1 MDAVTQIIK
10 ILGGIDGTGYAF
22 SDLILI
28 FFKKKSEI
36 SGVDGTG
43 YAFSDLISDVVGG
56 VVTVGGF

>member
-43 YAFSDLISDVVGG
+43 YAFSDLILIFLKKNQKLVV
-56 VVTVGGF
+56 

>member
-43 YAFSDLISDVVGG
+43 YAFSDLILI
-56 VVTVGGF
+56 FF